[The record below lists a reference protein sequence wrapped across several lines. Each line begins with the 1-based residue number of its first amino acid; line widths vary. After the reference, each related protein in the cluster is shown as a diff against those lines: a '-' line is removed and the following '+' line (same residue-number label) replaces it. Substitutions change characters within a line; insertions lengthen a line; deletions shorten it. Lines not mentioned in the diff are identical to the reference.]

1 MDLHNKKITF
11 ILALNCKY
19 GGNLIPSLMYLAES
33 LTFKHNAKVS
43 WVLPQQ
49 EKAAW
54 IIETESKYRVY
65 YTTAPYDKSEDELF
79 NILYEIKPDLVH
91 THFELYDIC
100 VAKAI
105 SRIDKEIKQVWH
117 VHDIMSFSTK
127 GEDKRLLR
135 YLRRKIVYPLR
146 YYWYGRKAYYIAV
159 SHQMA
164 AFVGHFRKHFLT
176 EPPHYSNDK
185 LMELEF
191 PNVTTIINGMV
202 ESRLQKPKEV
212 ERKDN
217 VFTFLTF
224 GGNFRG
230 KGIDI
235 VLQAGK
241 KLEEAGAQFR
251 ILITKG
257 NNLEESIHNF
267 LNTDKL
273 PLWVKIVPQTDDIA
287 SLFGESDC
295 YISAS
300 RGETMS
306 FAIAEATYFMRPV
319 IQSDIP
325 GTYWNAKNPSAYMFR
340 NEDSEGLYK
349 TMMNVMNEDKTKI
362 KDKCAKTLEYN
373 RRLLNIDT
381 WKEKI
386 INVYKLV

>member
-1 MDLHNKKITF
+1 MDLQNKKITF

-19 GGNLIPSLMYLAES
+19 GGNLIPSLMYLSEI
-33 LTFKHNAKVS
+33 LTEKYNARIS

-54 IIETESKYRVY
+54 IIATESKYPVY
-65 YTTAPYDKSEDELF
+65 YTTAPYDKSENELF
-79 NILYEIKPDLVH
+79 NILNEIKPDLVH

-159 SHQMA
+159 SPQMA
-164 AFVGHFRKHFLT
+164 AFVGHFRKHFIT
-176 EPPHYSNDK
+176 EPPHYSNE
-185 LMELEF
+185 ELLNLKF

-202 ESRLQKPKEV
+202 ESRLQKPREV
-212 ERKDN
+212 ERKDT

-224 GGNFRG
+224 GGNFIG

-235 VLQAGK
+235 ILNAGK
-241 KLEEAGAQFR
+241 KLEKAGAQFR

-257 NNLEESIHNF
+257 NKLEESVHSF

-273 PLWVKIVPQTDDIA
+273 PSWVKIVPQTDDIA
-287 SLFGESDC
+287 SLFSESDC

-306 FAIAEATYFMRPV
+306 FAIAEATYFLVPV

-325 GTYWNAKNPSAYMFR
+325 GTYWNAKNPSVFLFK
-340 NEDSEGLYK
+340 NEDSDELCK
-349 TMMNVMNEDKTKI
+349 KMQEIMQSDKTELKE
-362 KDKCAKTLEYN
+362 KCAETLEN
-373 RRLLNIDT
+373 NKKLLDLDV
-381 WKEKI
+381 WKENI
-386 INVYKLV
+386 INVYKSV